1 MAALAC
7 PAVHMLGCAPNFPP
21 CRALAYGCPARRLL
35 PMAVLPSPDCT
46 VENFAWRE
54 NSGKGHRLLPL
65 ARLLQSCVRE
75 VEIRRIFGVS
85 APPFQTLSTPLF
97 QPLLPPPFQTPVP
110 THLPTLIQ
118 THLHTLLGTLFRT
131 PLGTLLGTLLGT
143 PVQTLFP
150 PPFLQVCA
158 TFFATSP
165 DTSAKLRNRHDLY
178 CRQVVNC
185 GVLPCVTKIEVSHSI
200 C

>member
-21 CRALAYGCPARRLL
+21 CRAPAYGCLARRML

-54 NSGKGHRLLPL
+54 NSGKEHRLLPL

-85 APPFQTLSTPLF
+85 APPFQTLSTP
-97 QPLLPPPFQTPVP
+97 PFQTPVP

-118 THLHTLLGTLFRT
+118 THLHT
-131 PLGTLLGTLLGT
+131 PLGTLLRTPLGTLLGT

-150 PPFLQVCA
+150 PPFQQVCA

-185 GVLPCVTKIEVSHSI
+185 GVLSGVTMVDVSHSI

>member
-7 PAVHMLGCAPNFPP
+7 PAAHMLGCAPNYPP
-21 CRALAYGCPARRLL
+21 CRAPAYGWLARRML

-54 NSGKGHRLLPL
+54 NSGKEHRLLPL

-85 APPFQTLSTPLF
+85 APPFQTLYTPLF

-131 PLGTLLGTLLGT
+131 LMGTPLGTPLGTLLQT
-143 PVQTLFP
+143 PFP
-150 PPFLQVCA
+150 PLFRSVCA
-158 TFFATSP
+158 TFFATFFEAPVRPSTAP
-165 DTSAKLRNRHDLY
+165 NFCLKT
-178 CRQVVNC
+178 
-185 GVLPCVTKIEVSHSI
+185 GVQI
-200 C
+200 

>member
-7 PAVHMLGCAPNFPP
+7 PAVHMLGCAPNFPL
-21 CRALAYGCPARRLL
+21 CRAPAYGCLARRML

-54 NSGKGHRLLPL
+54 NSGKEHRLLPL

-75 VEIRRIFGVS
+75 VEIRRIFGVC

-97 QPLLPPPFQTPVP
+97 QSLLPPPFQTPVP

-131 PLGTLLGTLLGT
+131 PLGTLLGT

-150 PPFLQVCA
+150 PPFQQVCA

-185 GVLPCVTKIEVSHSI
+185 GVLPGVTMVEVSRSL

>member
-1 MAALAC
+1 
-7 PAVHMLGCAPNFPP
+7 
-21 CRALAYGCPARRLL
+21 
-35 PMAVLPSPDCT
+35 MAVLPSPDCT

-54 NSGKGHRLLPL
+54 NSGKEHRLLPL

-85 APPFQTLSTPLF
+85 A
-97 QPLLPPPFQTPVP
+97 PPFQTPVP

-131 PLGTLLGTLLGT
+131 PLGTLLGT

-150 PPFLQVCA
+150 PPFQQVC
-158 TFFATSP
+158 ATSP

-185 GVLPCVTKIEVSHSI
+185 GVLPGVTMVDVSRSI

>member
-7 PAVHMLGCAPNFPP
+7 PAVHMLGYAPNFQP
-21 CRALAYGCPARRLL
+21 CRAPAYGCLARRML

-54 NSGKGHRLLPL
+54 NSGKEHRLLPL

-97 QPLLPPPFQTPVP
+97 QTLSTPLFQTLLQPPFQTPVP

-131 PLGTLLGTLLGT
+131 PLGTLLGT

-150 PPFLQVCA
+150 PPF
-158 TFFATSP
+158 
-165 DTSAKLRNRHDLY
+165 
-178 CRQVVNC
+178 
-185 GVLPCVTKIEVSHSI
+185 
-200 C
+200 

>member
-7 PAVHMLGCAPNFPP
+7 PAVHMLGCAPNFPL
-21 CRALAYGCPARRLL
+21 CRAPAYGCLARRML

-54 NSGKGHRLLPL
+54 NSGKEHRLLPL
-65 ARLLQSCVRE
+65 ARLLQSCVRD
-75 VEIRRIFGVS
+75 VEIRRIFGVC
-85 APPFQTLSTPLF
+85 A
-97 QPLLPPPFQTPVP
+97 PPFQTPVP

-118 THLHTLLGTLFRT
+118 THLHTLFGTLFRT

-150 PPFLQVCA
+150 PPFQQVCA

-165 DTSAKLRNRHDLY
+165 DTSAKLRNRHNLY

-185 GVLPCVTKIEVSHSI
+185 GVLPGVTMVEVSR
-200 C
+200 

>member
-21 CRALAYGCPARRLL
+21 CRAPAYGCLARRML

-54 NSGKGHRLLPL
+54 NSGKEHRLLPL
-65 ARLLQSCVRE
+65 ARLLQSCVGE
-75 VEIRRIFGVS
+75 VEIRRIFGVC
-85 APPFQTLSTPLF
+85 APPFQTLSTPLS
-97 QPLLPPPFQTPVP
+97 QSLLPPPFQTPVP

-131 PLGTLLGTLLGT
+131 PLGTLLGT

-150 PPFLQVCA
+150 PPFQQVCA
-158 TFFATSP
+158 TFFATST
-165 DTSAKLRNRHDLY
+165 DASTKLRNRQDLY
-178 CRQVVNC
+178 CRQVVNF
-185 GVLPCVTKIEVSHSI
+185 GVLPGVTMVDVSRSM